1 MKLVIPTGRGGRAAY
16 PRQFA
21 VAPLFAVAK
30 RGKERELASW
40 DKIEVPMAVDSPVRV
55 LRSGLGLT
63 SDHQDVLLA
72 VFRIFAGLQ
81 ANFDPTKNKEERL
94 YVNVK
99 FAAKDVLTLLGKGYG
114 QDNRTWLRDKLDEI
128 SRAHITMMPV
138 DARANSWPLFS
149 GFILQLRTIEKP
161 QKGQRCSV
169 SIPIEFAQVFERQGY
184 GQIDL
189 EQRKCLGSSQLAKLL
204 QVEIECLKD
213 RRTGM
218 HFSYRVETWKSIT
231 GSKATLPNFTK
242 DLRNALKRLQSVGV
256 IEVFTIEKG
265 KVHLAL
271 PNARPTA
278 IAKSAAAAP
287 APSEPRTARPHP
299 LKLDGGDDG
308 ELPAFDEMLA
318 NLDTAD
324 PFYLELFSNQHL
336 QTMLDVYA
344 KSAKGHEKL
353 PAVLKTIRTKLS
365 GFSV

>member
-1 MKLVIPTGRGGRAAY
+1 MSSDQGIKLVIPTGRGGRAAY

-40 DKIEVPMAVDSPVRV
+40 DKIEVPMAVESPVRV

-72 VFRIFAGLQ
+72 VFRIFAGLE
-81 ANFDPTKNKEERL
+81 ANFDPKKNKEERL

-138 DARANSWPLFS
+138 DAKAKSWPLFS
-149 GFILQLRTIEKP
+149 GFILQLRTTEKP

-189 EQRKCLGSSQLAKLL
+189 EQRKGLGSSQLAKLL

-213 RRTGM
+213 RRTGK
-218 HFSYRVETWKSIT
+218 HFSYRVETWKAIT

-256 IEVFTIEKG
+256 VEVFTIEKG
-265 KVHLAL
+265 KVHLTL
-271 PNARPTA
+271 PNARPIS
-278 IAKSAAAAP
+278 IAKSAAA
-287 APSEPRTARPHP
+287 PRRE
-299 LKLDGGDDG
+299 KFDGGDDG
-308 ELPAFDEMLA
+308 EFPAFDEMLA

-324 PFYLELFSNQHL
+324 PFYLELFSNQDL
-336 QTMLDVYA
+336 QAMLDIYA
-344 KSAKGHEKL
+344 KSAKGHERL
-353 PAVLKTIRTKLS
+353 PAVLKTMRTKLS